1 MENLKQDTHAGS
13 AKHAFVYRW
22 LRKRYYT
29 SVRAIEHQQ
38 KMHDYS
44 QSEMKYEKSIAMPNE
59 VEHPES
65 PHRIY
70 TKRLHFTPLN
80 DNTQISASQFCPT
93 IIPHTIK
100 KLYPQ
105 HTACNRMPVGYS
117 L

>member
-44 QSEMKYEKSIAMPNE
+44 QSEMKYEKSIATPNGGSI
-59 VEHPES
+59 PDTS
-65 PHRIY
+65 TGY
-70 TKRLHFTPLN
+70 TRATSL
-80 DNTQISASQFCPT
+80 
-93 IIPHTIK
+93 
-100 KLYPQ
+100 
-105 HTACNRMPVGYS
+105 YS
-117 L
+117 LR